1 MFPFQAK
8 YNTLQ
13 RRHEQT
19 EMDLMQARLVATAIE
34 NEFDED
40 DIDGKFS
47 FHSMKWYSWN
57 INPIGKICLS

>member
-1 MFPFQAK
+1 M
-8 YNTLQ
+8 LQ

-34 NEFDED
+34 NELDED

-47 FHSMKWYSWN
+47 FSFSEMHSHIKR
-57 INPIGKICLS
+57 

>member
-1 MFPFQAK
+1 MFYTCIFQAK

-34 NEFDED
+34 SELNED
-40 DIDGKFS
+40 DIDGKI
-47 FHSMKWYSWN
+47 N
-57 INPIGKICLS
+57 ISVYF